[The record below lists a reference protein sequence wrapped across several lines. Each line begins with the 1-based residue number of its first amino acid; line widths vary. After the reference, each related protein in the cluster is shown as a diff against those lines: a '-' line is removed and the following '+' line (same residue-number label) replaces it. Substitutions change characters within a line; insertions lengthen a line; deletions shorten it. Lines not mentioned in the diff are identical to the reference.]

1 MSKYRKEDFRDLAYA
16 LISVVII
23 VSFIVWTI
31 KTLFIN

>member
-1 MSKYRKEDFRDLAYA
+1 MSDYRKEDFRDIVYA